1 QWIDMRQVISEAAH
15 LVQLPI
21 RYAGATLSIEIA
33 SDVEY
38 VMVDR
43 VQIQQVLLNLI
54 VSPLSVT

>member
-1 QWIDMRQVISEAAH
+1 MRQVISEAAH